1 MPALDKLPTKFFELY
16 TRTTERMWTHQGAIE
31 AANAF
36 SACEMWLYKVSNGS
50 KTEAVYDVAL
60 ILSVKAKVPPS
71 CLTEIALTERSV
83 YLYSGSACL
92 RLPRHLRRFVRK
104 LEK

>member
-1 MPALDKLPTKFFELY
+1 MPVHEKLPTRSFELY
-16 TRTTERMWTHQGAIE
+16 TRTTEKMWTHQGTVE
-31 AANAF
+31 AANAL

-50 KTEAVYDVAL
+50 KTEAVYNVAL

-71 CLTEIALTERSV
+71 WLTEIALNERSV

-104 LEK
+104 PKK